1 MAGEII
7 MKDIYT
13 DLCGYLYNKKN
24 DLYACFL
31 ISICYILPIIM
42 AGSIYVDDNV
52 RVYQDFAWTVDGR
65 YLSNFI
71 FNFLSAGN
79 GPIDLFPY
87 PQIASVLIIA
97 VCAALIGFLTECKS
111 IYPIL
116 LSMLAS
122 PFLINNFSY
131 RFDSLTMALSAL
143 FVIMPFIFKRK
154 TIFFILLSSCF
165 ICASAY
171 LYQLT
176 ILAFP
181 CMAMIICACNFESPK
196 ATIIDLGKS
205 SIAFICGVALYV
217 FSMKAFGH
225 NSRGDL
231 FFSSPDPYA
240 VLSRNIFYVYQLIT
254 STFKSPSLV
263 VYALFV
269 LMWFLLLMQSIN
281 KNITLFLLDI
291 IFPVFIFIFSLLI
304 NIVLLDPW
312 VSARTM
318 FVLMFLFCYLTVR
331 FELESLKKFILI
343 AISVFSFGFCAVYA
357 NALSA
362 QDVRHLVVLSEI
374 KSIMTENERDT
385 FVISGD
391 MPYSLEADRAY
402 RVYPVLYYVLPRYF
416 KEGSGFS
423 QVYAQRVMKIKPLGV
438 KDQADQIKNVCIGE
452 WKRKGEI
459 FYNKTSTS
467 IIIRFSAPKC

>member
-1 MAGEII
+1 MNVDIS
-7 MKDIYT
+7 MKDVYS
-13 DLCGYLYNKKN
+13 
-24 DLYACFL
+24 DLYEYLSKRGNELKICFL
-31 ISICYILPIIM
+31 ISLGYILPILLT
-42 AGSIYVDDNV
+42 GSIYVDDNV

-71 FNFLSAGN
+71 FNFFSAGN
-79 GPIDLFPY
+79 GPLDIFPY

-97 VCAALIGFLTECKS
+97 LCAALIGFLTGCKS
-111 IYPIL
+111 IYSIL

-122 PFLINNFSY
+122 PFLINNLSY
-131 RFDSLTMALSAL
+131 RFDSLTMALSFL
-143 FVIMPFIFKRK
+143 FVLLPFLFQSK
-154 TIFFILLSSCF
+154 TFSFISFSAIF
-165 ICASAY
+165 ICVSAY

-181 CMAMIICACNFESPK
+181 CMAMIMCACKF
-196 ATIIDLGKS
+196 KS
-205 SIAFICGVALYV
+205 SKPAIKDLTKSAIAFICGVGLYV
-217 FSMKAFGH
+217 FSIKLFGY

-231 FFSSPDPYA
+231 FLSSPDPYA
-240 VLSRNIFYVYQLIT
+240 VVCRNIYYVYQLIA
-254 STFKSPSLV
+254 SSIKSPTV
-263 VYALFV
+263 IVYALFA
-269 LMWFLLLMQSIN
+269 LLWAFLLIQSVK
-281 KNITLFLLDI
+281 KNIFLFILDI
-291 IFPVFIFIFSLLI
+291 VFPIFIFITSLLI

-331 FELESLKKFILI
+331 FESELLKKIILTTT
-343 AISVFSFGFCAVYA
+343 AIFSFGFCAVYA

-362 QDVRHLVVLSEI
+362 QDARHLIVLSEI
-374 KSIMTENERDT
+374 KGIMTENERDT

-402 RVYPVLYYVLPRYF
+402 RVYPLLYYVLPRYF

-423 QVYAQRVMKIKPLGV
+423 QVYAQRLMKIKPLSV
-438 KDQADQIKNVCIGE
+438 KEQTEQIKNVCGGE

-459 FYNKTSTS
+459 FYKKTSTS
-467 IIIRFSAPKC
+467 IIIRFSAPSC